1 MLDMLEPMHTCAYLG
16 IYNASLGEKASFN
29 TLRKHNLSSGLRF
42 NASSPFDLSKCNTP
56 DAMQE
61 DYD

>member
-1 MLDMLEPMHTCAYLG
+1 MLDMLDPMHTYAFVG
-16 IYNASLGEKASFN
+16 IHNASLGEKASSN
-29 TLRKHNLSSGLRF
+29 TLREHNLSSALRF